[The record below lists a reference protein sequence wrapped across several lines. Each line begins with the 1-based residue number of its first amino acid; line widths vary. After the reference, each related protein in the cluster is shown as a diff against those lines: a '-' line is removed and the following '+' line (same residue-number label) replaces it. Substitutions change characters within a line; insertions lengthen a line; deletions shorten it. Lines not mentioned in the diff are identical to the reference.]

1 MTAIGFEYDPVMYAP
16 LYWGNPFTVLNA
28 LAAFDNVHGFYLTP
42 NGNGPTDP
50 IAYGYT
56 EVELAEQLDRTKHPE
71 NFREDSEGN
80 VYVMIPA
87 KSLPIMNLVTSLL
100 PSSLQPVAKPVVDL
114 VSPVLKVVIDLGY
127 DWSGDPG
134 VPRTLSPLPFN
145 PNQNWPAVGV
155 KLVAATVQGIQAFIG
170 DLGGLTTTIAPST
183 PAPLSDT
190 TTVSTLAAPEPTT
203 PVDSPPAGTLKLV
216 RDNTTAVQNID
227 DIVGD
232 KSSTGD
238 TTTEARNEA
247 MPSTPNE
254 PPVAKPDETSK
265 PDETAKADK
274 KDAHEKADD
283 VQKADAKKPDVDRK
297 PDNGKKAGSETRGA
311 DQKAAA

>member
-1 MTAIGFEYDPVMYAP
+1 M
-16 LYWGNPFTVLNA
+16 
-28 LAAFDNVHGFYLTP
+28 
-42 NGNGPTDP
+42 
-50 IAYGYT
+50 
-56 EVELAEQLDRTKHPE
+56 
-71 NFREDSEGN
+71 
-80 VYVMIPA
+80 
-87 KSLPIMNLVTSLL
+87 
-100 PSSLQPVAKPVVDL
+100 
-114 VSPVLKVVIDLGY
+114 LKVVIDLGY

-145 PNQNWPAVGV
+145 PNQNWPAVGE

-170 DLGGLTTTIAPST
+170 DIGGLTTTIAPST

-203 PVDSPPAGTLKLV
+203 PVDSPRAGTLRLV
-216 RDNTTAVQNID
+216 QDNTTAVQNID

-247 MPSTPNE
+247 PPSPPNE
-254 PPVAKPDETSK
+254 PPVAKPDETRPDETSK
-265 PDETAKADK
+265 PDETTKAETKADK

-283 VQKADAKKPDVDRK
+283 AQKADAKKPDVDRK
-297 PDNGKKAGSETRGA
+297 PDNGKKAGSETGGA

>member
-1 MTAIGFEYDPVMYAP
+1 
-16 LYWGNPFTVLNA
+16 
-28 LAAFDNVHGFYLTP
+28 
-42 NGNGPTDP
+42 
-50 IAYGYT
+50 
-56 EVELAEQLDRTKHPE
+56 
-71 NFREDSEGN
+71 
-80 VYVMIPA
+80 
-87 KSLPIMNLVTSLL
+87 
-100 PSSLQPVAKPVVDL
+100 VAKPVVDL

-183 PAPLSDT
+183 PAPRSDT
-190 TTVSTLAAPEPTT
+190 TTVSTLAASEPTT
-203 PVDSPPAGTLKLV
+203 PVDSPRAGTLKLV

-247 MPSTPNE
+247 TPSTPNE

-265 PDETAKADK
+265 PDETTKADKKGAHEKADKDAHEKADK
-274 KDAHEKADD
+274 KDAHEKAGDA
-283 VQKADAKKPDVDRK
+283 QKADAKKPDVDRK
-297 PDNGKKAGSETRGA
+297 PDHGKKAGSETGGA
-311 DQKAAA
+311 DQKAA